1 MQGVTLVNA
10 SVSALPRE
18 EEVQSKIRKIR
29 AFGRNAR
36 SVCAVL
42 FGLGLVLG
50 AVLVLVVVRAHVS
63 APNSGNSGGYDG
75 GLHDVLSSPLTPLQ
89 LKVWALL
96 GLGVAIG
103 VWLAALRQ
111 LHRLFGNLAAGAI
124 YTPENVRRVRHVGL
138 LWLLSAV
145 LYIAFPAS
153 LVVAN
158 GLLDVPVP
166 IDFDRVF
173 PSFWELLSAF
183 AAAGLVL
190 LVSWIM
196 DVGLYEKE
204 HADALRRDA
213 DLVI

>member
-1 MQGVTLVNA
+1 VNA

-18 EEVQSKIRKIR
+18 DEVQSKVRKIR

-42 FGLGLVLG
+42 IGLGLVG
-50 AVLVLVVVRAHVS
+50 SVVLLFIVVRSHVVP
-63 APNSGNSGGYDG
+63 APNGGNDG
-75 GLHDVLSSPLTPLQ
+75 GAYDPLTSPLTPLAI
-89 LKVWALL
+89 KVWWLL
-96 GLGVAIG
+96 GVGVVIG
-103 VWLAALRQ
+103 VWLAAVHQ
-111 LHRLFGNLAAGAI
+111 LYRLFGNLAAGAI
-124 YTPENVRRVRHVGL
+124 YTPENVRRVRYVGL
-138 LWLLSAV
+138 LWLLLAV
-145 LYIAFPAS
+145 LNIVLPAT

-158 GLLDVPVP
+158 GFFDPPVP

-173 PSFWELLSAF
+173 PSFGELLSSF

-196 DVGLYEKE
+196 DVGLYAKE
-204 HADALRRDA
+204 HADALQRDA

>member
-1 MQGVTLVNA
+1 MNA

-18 EEVQSKIRKIR
+18 EEVQSKIRKVR

-42 FGLGLVLG
+42 FGLGLVG
-50 AVLVLVVVRAHVS
+50 IVVVLFIVVRSQVQP
-63 APNSGNSGGYDG
+63 APNSGDG
-75 GLHDVLSSPLTPLQ
+75 GAYDILTSPLTPLQ
-89 LKVWALL
+89 LKVWWLL

-103 VWLAALRQ
+103 VWLAALQQ
-111 LHRLFGNLAAGAI
+111 LHRLFGNLADGAI
-124 YTPENVRRVRHVGL
+124 YTPENVRRVRYVGL
-138 LWLLSAV
+138 LWLLLAV
-145 LYIAFPAS
+145 LNIVLPAM

-158 GLLDVPVP
+158 GFFDAPVP
-166 IDFDRVF
+166 IDLDRVF
-173 PSFWELLSAF
+173 PSFGELSNSF